1 MLFSESADLWQYW
14 EIRHAGSLIS
24 KLNMLCFGKDMNSRN
39 GGGTVKFLNS
49 KAWLTSGTTHPKMQV
64 ILSGHLIHWTN
75 IYWRFTTGR
84 GLFWCRE
91 SMDIKAKSAIICY
104 GKKMSPRSHR
114 DMRKWAG
121 AQAHPALRYLPSAG
135 LSELFCCN
143 RPVFIKDGVGFP
155 SSVWLLE
162 NRSKTLFLHG
172 ELSRRGLAKG
182 NR

>member
-1 MLFSESADLWQYW
+1 MVEVQWNSWLRRPDWRRDWGHHPSKDAGHSEWSFN
-14 EIRHAGSLIS
+14 SLNEYLLTIY
-24 KLNMLCFGKDMNSRN
+24 N
-39 GGGTVKFLNS
+39 G
-49 KAWLTSGTTHPKMQV
+49 P
-64 ILSGHLIHWTN
+64 
-75 IYWRFTTGR
+75 GR